1 MIASSL
7 NISPD
12 RLSGRNDFRSSK
24 VNFRPDI
31 RQKFFLE
38 KNEHIKKL
46 CGS

>member
-24 VNFRPDI
+24 VNCRRDI
-31 RQKFFLE
+31 RQNLFLE